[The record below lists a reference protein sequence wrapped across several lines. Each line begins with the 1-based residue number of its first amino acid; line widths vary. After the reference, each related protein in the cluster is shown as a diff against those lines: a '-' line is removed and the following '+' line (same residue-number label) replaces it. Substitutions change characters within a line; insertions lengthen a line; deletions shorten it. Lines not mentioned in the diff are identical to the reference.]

1 MARQSYA
8 LTTPPAP
15 RVGACYEH
23 ALQSFAAH
31 LAPLLGIGLVVA
43 GVVALASHLT
53 HTHSGLA
60 LVGLGLGAF
69 VATPLKWGFYT
80 LCLDAARGG
89 RVDAANLIRVQDN
102 YREIV
107 IAGVICT
114 LLVVAGLIL
123 LVLPGI
129 FVYTRLQFV
138 PYLVVEEKLDAVD
151 AIRESFRL
159 TRGLEGTILGIIVAG
174 LLASGLG
181 LAMLG
186 LGLVPALIW
195 WDLAMASLY
204 HAEVLPSSEPPELGV
219 FAEPFPT

>member
-1 MARQSYA
+1 MT
-8 LTTPPAP
+8 L
-15 RVGACYEH
+15 RVGWFSTGRGEG
-23 ALQSFAAH
+23 SRR
-31 LAPLLGIGLVVA
+31 LLTA
-43 GVVALASHLT
+43 
-53 HTHSGLA
+53 
-60 LVGLGLGAF
+60 
-69 VATPLKWGFYT
+69 
-80 LCLDAARGG
+80 
-89 RVDAANLIRVQDN
+89 
-102 YREIV
+102 
-107 IAGVICT
+107 
-114 LLVVAGLIL
+114 
-123 LVLPGI
+123 
-129 FVYTRLQFV
+129 
-138 PYLVVEEKLDAVD
+138 AVD